1 MEEDELD
8 AARVETAA
16 ERRDRTKGLFG
27 AHLWRVPLLELC

>member
-16 ERRDRTKGLFG
+16 RGRREVFNDRTALDKTGI
-27 AHLWRVPLLELC
+27 